1 MKKRKAIGITITV
14 IVLSVFFGI
23 NSIPDEVLSAEYQ
36 ASKTSTNVQQEST
49 AVQTSQ
55 NFPILPPNLPK
66 QNDIIE
72 SSNKKIVSLE
82 KEIKTLK
89 NELNLMKNENKIT
102 NSNFDKPSIESNEN
116 EFVGNVI
123 KVTIS
128 DGVGASL
135 Q

>member
-1 MKKRKAIGITITV
+1 MKKRKAISITITV

-36 ASKTSTNVQQEST
+36 ASKASTNLQQEST